1 MTSRRS
7 FLLGIGALVSASF
20 VTRVKAHVLESAR
33 PLLLEPNRAEETLYL
48 YDQSGWDGDWKWR
61 VSLGPD
67 DLRST
72 KAPGSAASTGSRDAV
87 QESREEFVRRHWQR
101 PGVVANGVTL
111 VDLYDR
117 IRALEERVARA
128 EQQSA
133 SPPPPD

>member
-1 MTSRRS
+1 MSAS
-7 FLLGIGALVSASF
+7 WALLIPVAALVLI
-20 VTRVKAHVLESAR
+20 VLGGMAVLR
-33 PLLLEPNRAEETLYL
+33 L
-48 YDQSGWDGDWKWR
+48 QKI
-61 VSLGPD
+61 SLGPD
-67 DLRST
+67 ELRSA
-72 KAPGSAASTGSRDAV
+72 KAPGSSASTGSQDSV

-101 PGVVANGVTL
+101 SGVVANGVTL